1 MRSFHGGHQ
10 DVLVEDCEISYTG
23 DDPYG
28 LWPDSV
34 ASTEDPANCQRNIV
48 LRRNIGR
55 WPRQGVRRSWAARN
69 NSVEMNFQCFV
80 RGLLYRT

>member
-1 MRSFHGGHQ
+1 MQPLTLRLLSKLKAAAAQ
-10 DVLVEDCEISYTG
+10 
-23 DDPYG
+23 G

-55 WPRQGVRRSWAARN
+55 WPRQGGPRQGGNHAGSPYVARN
-69 NSVEMNFQCFV
+69 YPDCDGNIPN
-80 RGLLYRT
+80 GGGNW